1 MRSRIARAFLSSSSR
16 QPHNQNHN
24 QKKIFCS
31 GTSDTPDLESKVD
44 HKFLGQMGFCDP
56 NMHARC

>member
-1 MRSRIARAFLSSSSR
+1 MCSRIARTFLLSSSR

-24 QKKIFCS
+24 KKNLGS

-44 HKFLGQMGFCDP
+44 HEFPGQMGSCDP
-56 NMHARC
+56 NRHARC

>member
-1 MRSRIARAFLSSSSR
+1 MCSRIARAFPLNSSR

-24 QKKIFCS
+24 QKEFGS

-44 HKFLGQMGFCDP
+44 HEFLGQMDSCDP
-56 NMHARC
+56 NMHACS